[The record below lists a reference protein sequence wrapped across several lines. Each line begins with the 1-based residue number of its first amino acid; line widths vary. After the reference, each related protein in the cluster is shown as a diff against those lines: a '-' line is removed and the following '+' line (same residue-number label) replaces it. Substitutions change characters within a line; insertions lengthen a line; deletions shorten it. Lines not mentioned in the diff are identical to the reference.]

1 MLIFFPFCVLKAG
14 KEKNENL
21 LFYGHLQC
29 GTNVVPHCVFYLIF
43 FSFCLHKNFYVQMI
57 RLALCFKYAQTVSC
71 CHEI

>member
-43 FSFCLHKNFYVQMI
+43 FFLFVYI
-57 RLALCFKYAQTVSC
+57 RIFMCR
-71 CHEI
+71 